1 MNNRMDSSCRI
12 VRLNSE
18 GGVMFLM
25 LEINFMLSN
34 NKKIATL
41 FTSLLFSL
49 LSINCHAQTP
59 VVSCPATFTDKHAVY
74 RLFNAKLFN
83 GPLSERM
90 NLVPEIKKE
99 KAIWDIDPRMDP
111 YLVCEYAGTRHYIVF
126 YAKGATYCEKNDA
139 PVQAKCMS

>member
-1 MNNRMDSSCRI
+1 
-12 VRLNSE
+12 
-18 GGVMFLM
+18 MFLM

-74 RLFNAKLFN
+74 RLFKM
-83 GPLSERM
+83 LS
-90 NLVPEIKKE
+90 
-99 KAIWDIDPRMDP
+99 
-111 YLVCEYAGTRHYIVF
+111 YLMVHYL
-126 YAKGATYCEKNDA
+126 KG
-139 PVQAKCMS
+139 

>member
-1 MNNRMDSSCRI
+1 MNNGMDSSCRI

-41 FTSLLFSL
+41 FTSLLLSL

-59 VVSCPATFTDKHAVY
+59 VVSCPATFSDRHTIYHLY
-74 RLFNAKLFN
+74 HAKLFD
-83 GPLSERM
+83 GPVCKKVQLK
-90 NLVPEIKKE
+90 PEFKNDKE
-99 KAIWDIDPRMDP
+99 IWVLDTRMDP
-111 YLVCEYAGTRHYIVF
+111 SLVCIYDGTNHYIVLD
-126 YAKGATYCEKNDA
+126 ANGATYCEKTNA
-139 PVQAKCMS
+139 PVQAKCM

>member
-1 MNNRMDSSCRI
+1 
-12 VRLNSE
+12 
-18 GGVMFLM
+18 
-25 LEINFMLSN
+25 MLSN

>member
-1 MNNRMDSSCRI
+1 
-12 VRLNSE
+12 
-18 GGVMFLM
+18 MFLM